1 MGYRFD
7 ETKGCG
13 VDCEMSQGSGS
24 RGGYLDKYMTKH
36 VDEDGL
42 RRAP

>member
-13 VDCEMSQGSGS
+13 VDCEMSQ
-24 RGGYLDKYMTKH
+24 DQ
-36 VDEDGL
+36 DPEEDISISI
-42 RRAP
+42 